1 MSNTTT
7 SRQFWIESIGHGE
20 IVHAELPMKG
30 ANEVLVRTLYSGIS
44 RGTESLVF
52 RGQVP
57 PSQFQSMRAPFQEG
71 EFPAPIKYGYIN
83 VGVVEAGPESLVGEV
98 VFCLYPHQDFYCVPE
113 TAVTPVPKDVPAER
127 AVLAAY
133 MQTAINVVWDGRPSV
148 GDRVVVVGAGVVGLL
163 VAWLC
168 RRIPGVQVTVVDTN
182 DSRQSIAR
190 ELELLFVT
198 ELPSETQ
205 ADVVVHASGQPAG
218 LVTALSVAG
227 VESTIVDASWYGSNT
242 VDLPLGEA
250 FHSKRLTIRS
260 SQVSLIPP
268 LQNPRWT
275 FDRRSLLAL
284 ALLRDP
290 ALDHL
295 ITGESQFED
304 LPNVLAALSVSAS
317 DTLCHRIAYPDP

>member
-1 MSNTTT
+1 MSNITT
-7 SRQFWIESIGHGE
+7 SRQFWIQSIGHGE
-20 IVHAELPMKG
+20 IVDAELPMRR

-44 RGTESLVF
+44 RGTEALVF

-57 PSQFQSMRAPFQEG
+57 SSQFQSMRAPFQEG

-98 VFCLYPHQDFYCVPE
+98 VFCLYPHQDVYCVPE
-113 TAVTPVPKDVPAER
+113 AAVISVPKDVPAER

-133 MQTAINVVWDGRPSV
+133 MQTAINAVWDGRPSV
-148 GDRVVVVGAGVVGLL
+148 GDQVVVVGAGVVGLL

-190 ELELLFVT
+190 QLELLFVT
-198 ELPSETQ
+198 ELPSGTQ

-227 VESTIVDASWYGSNT
+227 LESTIVDVSWYGANT

-268 LQNPRWT
+268 LQNPRWD

-284 ALLRDP
+284 TLLRDP
-290 ALDHL
+290 ALECL
-295 ITGESQFED
+295 ITGESQFDD
-304 LPNVLAALSVSAS
+304 LPNVLAELSGSSS
-317 DTLCHRIAYPDP
+317 DTLCHRITYPGP

>member
-7 SRQFWIESIGHGE
+7 SRQFWIQSIGHGE
-20 IVHAELPMKG
+20 IVHAELPMRRT
-30 ANEVLVRTLYSGIS
+30 NEVLVRTLYSGIS

-52 RGQVP
+52 SGQVP

-98 VFCLYPHQDFYCVPE
+98 VFCLYPHQDLYCVPE
-113 TAVTPVPKDVPAER
+113 SAVTSVPKDVPAER

-133 MQTAINVVWDGRPSV
+133 MQTAINAVWDGHPSV
-148 GDRVVVVGAGVVGLL
+148 GDQVVVVGAGAVGLL

-168 RRIPGVQVTVVDTN
+168 RQIPGVEVTVVDTN

-190 ELELLFVT
+190 NLELRFVT
-198 ELPSETQ
+198 DLPSGTQ

-227 VESTIVDASWYGSNT
+227 VESTIVDVSWYGSNT

-268 LQNPRWT
+268 LQNPRWD

-284 ALLRDP
+284 TLLRDP
-290 ALDHL
+290 ALECL

-304 LPNVLAALSVSAS
+304 LPNVLGALSVSSS
-317 DTLCHRIAYPDP
+317 DTLCHRITYPSP